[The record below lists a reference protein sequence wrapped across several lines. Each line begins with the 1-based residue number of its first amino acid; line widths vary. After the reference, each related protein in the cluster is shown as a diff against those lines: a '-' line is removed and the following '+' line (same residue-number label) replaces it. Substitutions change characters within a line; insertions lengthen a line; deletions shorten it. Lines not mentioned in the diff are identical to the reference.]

1 MIPDESGT
9 LAGTSP
15 LMKKAPLLA
24 VLLAILTLTRIVAA
38 CELRIRVPEDNS
50 YAPFFIRD
58 NSGKWGGLSIELT
71 EALLAETACTPVYV
85 PLPFSRGI
93 QSLKTGD
100 IDLMPNMSI
109 TEERRDFISFIGP
122 QLDETVLL
130 VTRADTP
137 LAIASLD
144 DFKKL
149 PKPVGIDRD
158 KVYGDAFERKR
169 RLDPDFSSRLE
180 EADNVDFSASK
191 LSLDRLS
198 GFLGYGYNVM
208 HQIRT
213 NPLYRDFAIHPF
225 IVNQDWVYFGLS
237 KRSVSPELLTTLHNA
252 YEEAKR
258 KGRFEMIRGKYLLE
272 QE

>member
-1 MIPDESGT
+1 MIPDDSGT
-9 LAGTSP
+9 LPGTSRS
-15 LMKKAPLLA
+15 MNKALLLA
-24 VLLAILTLTRIVAA
+24 VLLALLTLSRISAA

-50 YAPFFIRD
+50 YAPFYIRD
-58 NSGKWGGLSIELT
+58 NSGTWGGLSIELT
-71 EALLAETACTPVYV
+71 EALLAEAACSPVYV
-85 PLPFSRGI
+85 ALPFSRGI

-109 TEERRDFISFIGP
+109 TEERREFITFIGP

-137 LAIASLD
+137 LAVASLD

-149 PKPVGIDRD
+149 QKPVGIDRD

-169 RLDPDFSSRLE
+169 RLDPDFRSRLE
-180 EADNVDFSASK
+180 EADDVDFSARK
-191 LSLDRLS
+191 LSLGRLS
-198 GFLGYGYNVM
+198 SFLGFGYNVM

-213 NPLYRDFAIHPF
+213 NALYRDFAIHPF

-237 KRSVSPELLTTLHNA
+237 KQSVSPELLAALQNA
-252 YEEAKR
+252 YEGAKR
-258 KGRFEMIRGKYLLE
+258 KGCFETIRRKYLIE

>member
-1 MIPDESGT
+1 MIPDDSGT

-15 LMKKAPLLA
+15 LMNKAPLLA
-24 VLLAILTLTRIVAA
+24 ILLTILTLSRIATA
-38 CELRIRVPEDNS
+38 CELRVRVPEDNS
-50 YAPFFIRD
+50 YAPFYIRD
-58 NSGKWGGLSIELT
+58 SSGTWSGLSIELT

-85 PLPFSRGI
+85 PLPFSRAI
-93 QSLKTGD
+93 QSLKTGA

-109 TEERRDFISFIGP
+109 TEERREFVSFIGP

-137 LAIASLD
+137 LAVASLE

-149 PKPVGIDRD
+149 PKPVGIDRG
-158 KVYGDAFERKR
+158 KLYGDAFERKR

-180 EADNVDFSASK
+180 EAGNVNFSARK
-191 LSLDRLS
+191 LSLARLS

-213 NPLYRDFAIHPF
+213 NPLYRDFAVHPF

-237 KRSVSPELLTTLHNA
+237 KQSVSPKLLTTLQNA
-252 YEEAKR
+252 YEVAKR
-258 KGRFEMIRGKYLLE
+258 KGRFEKIRGKYLLE
-272 QE
+272 RE